1 MLNKLLVILLCCLVS
16 KVAFAQNPITTIPAF
31 CFSRVDNTVFT
42 NENLSKG
49 RMVFFVFFDTECD
62 HCHHAIQFIS
72 QHYNDFNKTAIYL
85 VTLENINIALG
96 FLTKNGNNLLG
107 KNNVMLL
114 QDTHSEFIK
123 KFRPRKYPS
132 MFLYSAKKQLLLYD
146 DDPGHLPNFAQYI
159 NKN

>member
-16 KVAFAQNPITTIPAF
+16 KVAFAQNPVATIPAF
-31 CFSRVDNTVFT
+31 CFSRFDKTVFT

-62 HCHHAIQFIS
+62 HCRHAIQYIS
-72 QHYNDFNKTAIYL
+72 QHYNDFSKTAIYL
-85 VTLENINIALG
+85 VTVENLNRAIIY
-96 FLTKNGNNLLG
+96 LTKNGNNLLA

-114 QDTHSEFIK
+114 QDTHSEFIR

-132 MFLYSAKKQLLLYD
+132 LFLYSEKKQLLLYD
-146 DDPGHLPNFAQYI
+146 DEPGHLPNFAQRI
-159 NKN
+159 NKH